1 MGRIAA
7 PRGLRRGRVRPTA
20 LAAGLLAVA
29 VWAACGGSSPVAR
42 GFGSREVRSIRDPS
56 LIIAGLTN
64 SAGDL
69 TAFYETRAPGAT
81 ASTYWSLDVATG
93 DVTNEGT
100 AFPQSFTSL
109 LTSPYL
115 CGFFPD
121 GGPGGTGTLQIY
133 DLGSGG
139 QTNIGGVV
147 AYAACPADDGTLFVF
162 RADPTTG
169 SPILWTGS
177 FDALEPVALPLDVQA
192 VGSWLFDSS
201 NAPTGVLVA
210 GATAAQPNA
219 FGLYTLALDSYA
231 VSEDVPPTLASTAWA
246 TGATAAGSLQS
257 TTLAT
262 GTAQSIRS
270 MGDHFLYSR
279 TMSDGGTTMFV
290 GPFSSGPASEL
301 ALFQANADVVSA
313 SNVPLYGASNAV
325 AALASVPIAGWAAG
339 SAAGMPAALMVWDD
353 AAKQLI
359 SCPWSAGAS
368 AMSVLAPDGAHALL
382 IEPSGS
388 AYGANTGPAALLS
401 LPGAQNGADACA
413 SLASAN
419 AQLGNFSPDSK
430 ALYWTVVAG
439 GDTQLW
445 VAASDGTNARMVPT
459 ATILYAYFV
468 FGSEKLEIDLDG
480 DLVWVDLEDDPLVQ
494 HDIVEQVYGLSAE
507 VSGPWSVILYDYSTQ
522 DDTGLLGLVN
532 RDTDEKRLIS
542 PDVADF
548 DLVAEPPSSDG
559 GSGGGTVYDVVY
571 LVRGRNPSPQDGL
584 WTARVSSPPGQ

>member
-7 PRGLRRGRVRPTA
+7 PRGLRGARGRPTVLTA
-20 LAAGLLAVA
+20 TVLAIAT
-29 VWAACGGSSPVAR
+29 WAACGGSSPVAR
-42 GFGSREVRSIRDPS
+42 GFGSREVMTIRDPS
-56 LIIAGLTN
+56 FVFAGLAN
-64 SAGDL
+64 GAGDL
-69 TAFYETRAPGAT
+69 TAFYETQAPGAT
-81 ASTYWSLDVATG
+81 APSHWSLDVATG
-93 DVTNEGT
+93 DATNLGT
-100 AFPQSFTSL
+100 AFPDSFTSWL
-109 LTSPYL
+109 NSPYL

-121 GGPGGTGTLQIY
+121 GGPGGSGTLQIY
-133 DLGSGG
+133 DLDSGA

-231 VSEDVPPTLASTAWA
+231 FSEDVPPTPASTAWA
-246 TGATAAGSLQS
+246 TGAAPAGSLQS
-257 TTLAT
+257 TSLAI
-262 GTAQSIRS
+262 GTAQAIRS

-301 ALFQANADVVSA
+301 ALFQANAEVVSA
-313 SNVPLYGASNAV
+313 SNVSLYGSSSAIAV
-325 AALASVPIAGWAAG
+325 LASAPIAGWSAG
-339 SAAGMPAALMVWDD
+339 SAAGMPAALIVWDD
-353 AAKQLI
+353 SAKQLV

-368 AMSVLAPDGAHALL
+368 AMGVLSADGAHALF

-388 AYGANTGPAALLS
+388 AYGTTTGPAALLS

-419 AQLGNFSPDSK
+419 AQFGNFSPDSK

-439 GDTQLW
+439 GKTQLW
-445 VAASDGTNARMVPT
+445 VAASDGTNARTVPT
-459 ATILYAYFV
+459 ATILYAYFIPD
-468 FGSEKLEIDLDG
+468 SEKLEIDLDG

-494 HDIVEQVYGLSAE
+494 HDIVEQVYGLSADI
-507 VSGPWSVILYDYSTQ
+507 SGSWSVTLYDYSTQ
-522 DDTGLLGLVN
+522 DGTGLLGVVN

-542 PDVADF
+542 PDVVDF
-548 DLVAEPPSSDG
+548 DLIAEPPSSDG
-559 GSGGGTVYDVVY
+559 GSGGTVYDVVY

>member
-1 MGRIAA
+1 MGTIAA
-7 PRGLRRGRVRPTA
+7 TRRLRRRGPGPGA

-29 VWAACGGSSPVAR
+29 VWAACGGRSPVAR
-42 GFGSREVRSIRDPS
+42 GFGSREVMPIRDPS
-56 LIIAGLTN
+56 FVFAGLTN
-64 SAGDL
+64 GAGDL
-69 TAFYETRAPGAT
+69 TAFYEKQAPGAT
-81 ASTYWSLDVATG
+81 APSHWSLDVATG
-93 DVTNEGT
+93 DATNLGT
-100 AFPQSFTSL
+100 AFPASFTSW

-121 GGPGGTGTLQIY
+121 GGPGGSGTLQVY
-133 DLGSGG
+133 DLDSGA

-192 VGSWLFDSS
+192 VGTWLFDSA

-231 VSEDVPPTLASTAWA
+231 VSEDVPPTPASTGWA
-246 TGATAAGSLQS
+246 TGAAPAGSLQS
-257 TTLAT
+257 TSLAI
-262 GTAQSIRS
+262 GAAQAIRS

-301 ALFQANADVVSA
+301 ALFQANAEVVSA
-313 SNVPLYGASNAV
+313 SNVPLYGASGAI
-325 AALASVPIAGWAAG
+325 AALASAPIAGWSAG
-339 SAAGMPAALMVWDD
+339 SAAGMPAGLIVWDD

-368 AMSVLAPDGAHALL
+368 AMGVLSPDGAHALF

-388 AYGANTGPAALLS
+388 AYGDTTGPAALLS

-413 SLASAN
+413 VLASAN

-459 ATILYAYFV
+459 AAILYAFFV
-468 FGSEKLEIDLDG
+468 PDSEKLEIDLDG

-522 DDTGLLGLVN
+522 DGTGLLGVVN

-542 PDVADF
+542 PDVVDF
-548 DLVAEPPSSDG
+548 DLIAEPPSSDG
-559 GSGGGTVYDVVY
+559 GSGATVYDVVY

-584 WTARVSSPPGQ
+584 WTARVNAPPGQ